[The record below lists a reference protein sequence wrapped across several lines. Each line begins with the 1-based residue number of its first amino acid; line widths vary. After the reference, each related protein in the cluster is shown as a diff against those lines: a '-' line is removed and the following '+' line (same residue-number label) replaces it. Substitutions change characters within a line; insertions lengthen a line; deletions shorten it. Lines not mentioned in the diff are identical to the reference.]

1 MCHELFG
8 KKLKNC
14 RKREENEE
22 EMRQGGGSF
31 QKNQNKKTVES
42 RSVKFG

>member
-1 MCHELFG
+1 MRRAWPVCHELFG

-22 EMRQGGGSF
+22 EMRQGGGIFSEKSE
-31 QKNQNKKTVES
+31 QKN
-42 RSVKFG
+42 G